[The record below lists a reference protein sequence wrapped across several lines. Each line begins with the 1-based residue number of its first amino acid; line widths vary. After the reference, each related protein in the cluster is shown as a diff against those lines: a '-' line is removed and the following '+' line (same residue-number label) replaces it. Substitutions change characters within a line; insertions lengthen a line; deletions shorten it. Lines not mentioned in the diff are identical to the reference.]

1 MYLPIISI
9 NENTLFI
16 EVILAAFIDATQ
28 RNQKM
33 MECTNCGAQL
43 RPSARIC
50 IKCGQAVNRE
60 GLNQSENSPTAA
72 NNPEEISS
80 SISQEASA
88 STSTPEST
96 QSTTAEPVFNQP
108 ISPSINLNSPQ
119 SITQELSANG
129 PFTKTQKIIMITST
143 VIFILCLFAIV

>member
-9 NENTLFI
+9 SENTLFK
-16 EVILAAFIDATQ
+16 VLILAVFIDATQ
-28 RNQKM
+28 RTQKM

-60 GLNQSENSPTAA
+60 GLNQSESSHSASTTS
-72 NNPEEISS
+72 EEISS
-80 SISQEASA
+80 SISQEVSASA
-88 STSTPEST
+88 SNPETT
-96 QSTTAEPVFNQP
+96 QSTTAEPVFNEP
-108 ISPSINLNSPQ
+108 ISASINLNQPQ
-119 SITQELSANG
+119 SNNQESIANG